1 MAQIGILL
9 YDYNTSDAYTPNHM
23 FHLFPLNW
31 TLVSENHM
39 IDIRQIIGFFV
50 KDSPEI
56 GSKSIKECKPF
67 PPPFAYNMMQT
78 VVREKT

>member
-1 MAQIGILL
+1 
-9 YDYNTSDAYTPNHM
+9 
-23 FHLFPLNW
+23 
-31 TLVSENHM
+31 M
-39 IDIRQIIGFFV
+39 IDITQIIGFCV
-50 KDSPEI
+50 EDNPEI

>member
-1 MAQIGILL
+1 MARIGILL

-39 IDIRQIIGFFV
+39 IDIRQIIGFF
-50 KDSPEI
+50 
-56 GSKSIKECKPF
+56 CK
-67 PPPFAYNMMQT
+67 
-78 VVREKT
+78 R